1 MDLYVILL
9 EIFRSD
15 LQFSYVGG
23 QEGLLT
29 CSTSASHMSEVKQ
42 KRLRFGEYGIILF
55 IAVLGI
61 LGILYFGGFVQLGW
75 EFYVGIILGSEGVYT
90 IFFVFSHRSQI
101 RREDRNYM
109 FMWGY
114 VLAALGFALF
124 VDIFTKNLLLNI
136 SVAVLIG
143 AILGA
148 LNIKYAGR

>member
-1 MDLYVILL
+1 
-9 EIFRSD
+9 
-15 LQFSYVGG
+15 
-23 QEGLLT
+23 
-29 CSTSASHMSEVKQ
+29 MSEVKQ